1 MEVAGAAV
9 LGLLHQVRTVE
20 MEVAGAAVPGLLHQ
34 VRTVEAGEVNPP
46 QARRMVMATAIMVG
60 MAKVSRRHHPMV
72 EINSTVPME
81 IRDMVVTAAMA
92 VAVVTVGMVTR
103 VPRADTAAAMEEA
116 MVAATETVT
125 TVSAI
130 IWIKTLIGKQIVYQ
144 RFKRIFMWN
153 TQM

>member
-20 MEVAGAAVPGLLHQ
+20 D
-34 VRTVEAGEVNPP
+34 GEVNPP
-46 QARRMVMATAIMVG
+46 QAHKMVVRVMAKAITVG

>member
-20 MEVAGAAVPGLLHQ
+20 D
-34 VRTVEAGEVNPP
+34 GEVNPP
-46 QARRMVMATAIMVG
+46 QAHKMVVRVMAKAITVG

-103 VPRADTAAAMEEA
+103 VPRADTAAAMEAAMEEA